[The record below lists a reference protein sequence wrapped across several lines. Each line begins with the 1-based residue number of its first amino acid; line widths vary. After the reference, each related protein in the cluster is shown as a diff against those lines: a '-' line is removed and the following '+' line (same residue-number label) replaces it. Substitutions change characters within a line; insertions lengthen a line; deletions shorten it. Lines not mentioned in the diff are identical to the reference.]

1 MARNFVF
8 LGAPGAGKG
17 TMAEL
22 CREHF
27 GFVHISTGDIL
38 REEMKRGTRLGAE
51 ARQYVNHGQLVP
63 DEVVAAIVAE
73 RLGGRA
79 VADNGCILDGY
90 PRTVNQAD
98 LLNGALAENHLELSA
113 AVLFEVDRELLLKRL
128 TARRICRD
136 CGAVFNVLYN
146 PPRREKICDQC
157 GGELYQRSDDSRE
170 TALERLEV
178 YERQT
183 APLIDYYQ
191 QRGRL
196 LKVTGAK
203 EKDANFAVLREA
215 LGL

>member
-1 MARNFVF
+1 
-8 LGAPGAGKG
+8 
-17 TMAEL
+17 MAEL

-146 PPRREKICDQC
+146 PPRRENICDQC